1 MSAQSQRRI
10 ASWPVASMIVL
21 GIGMVIAS
29 SGRVPGW
36 ERAVFGVVNGL
47 PGFLYPV
54 LWPLQQLGAIGI
66 VPVIAAICLAAR
78 RPLRAVAVTLAGAGK
93 LGLEWVVKATV
104 SRQRPATSI
113 GADIHTRGDVSRTGE
128 SFVSG
133 HAVLVV
139 AVAGI
144 VIPWLPARVRR
155 LAWLPVGLVLF
166 ARVYVGA
173 HNPLD
178 VICGAALGSI
188 IAALVNMLVNPL
200 ETEPGGVP

>member
-54 LWPLQQLGAIGI
+54 LWPLQQLGAISI

-93 LGLEWVVKATV
+93 LGLEWLVKATV

>member
-93 LGLEWVVKATV
+93 LGLEWLVKATV